1 MGPDEQIF
9 WMSKL
14 TAFLHDPPG
23 KALDIG
29 GHEGQAASLMREAG
43 LTDEAQLNT
52 LHERIKPADWF
63 SSSAE
68 RFVFPQ
74 KKCSTKFNGKK
85 PANDD
90 DTVNACFIHPVSST
104 GYNVDGN
111 ILEHTQAIN
120 EIVSSAI
127 GGVDTD
133 DPQTR
138 FFLYWRRWLENAVS
152 SDAQYAKDL
161 AFLPA
166 DTRIPDHS
174 IWNHMTVTSAVAG
187 CIDSNGEIKPALLLF
202 QLGPVQDFIAQARS
216 TRDLWSGSYLLSWL
230 MAHAM
235 KAVSDA
241 VGPDSI
247 IFPNLRGNG
256 IFDALHRETVYSHTF
271 KSGTGKADQTC
282 WERMLAEKRA
292 KGDDLGDARWLL
304 TPTLPNRFLALVPEG
319 KAEVLAKAAEKAIH
333 DELARIGAAV
343 WQWVETEAQ
352 QAKGCKY
359 SAAWKTRFDYQVKA
373 FPQTSWAIQ
382 PWMERDACLAAY
394 ANLPVNRKREDGTP
408 TPYDNLKDMLDLAE
422 HGLPQAERDAR
433 YYSDKETKTRLNNT
447 GLLWS
452 AHYAL
457 VDAAL
462 AARRNTR
469 DFAAWTDANAAGA
482 TKDSLSGKEESI
494 GDEEFW
500 NHLAENRK
508 TLFKA
513 ASHRYGAM
521 NLIKRLWC
529 REGVIPYLP
538 SKLGL
543 KDQRFAQVMRFDAV
557 DKISDS
563 NRYGSPY
570 VAVLAMD
577 GDEMGKWVS
586 GEKTPAFLDQ
596 LSNNAKRHLKA
607 ILDQQHKP
615 GIKRLL
621 TPSYHLQF
629 SETLAHFSTWLAE
642 PIVQA
647 YHGQLIYAGGDDV
660 LAMLPSDRAIECAK
674 TLRAIFRGEKPEKDA
689 RDLRMNVEQSGFVSA
704 GAGYPLM
711 VPGPKADVSVGI
723 AIGHNKAPLQMLVRE
738 AQNAEK
744 LAKRRYD
751 RGALAVSVYKH
762 SGEIIHWG
770 CKWNSAGL
778 QLMEFMHQHA
788 NREQGEMGEAP
799 ISGRFPYALA
809 ALLQPYALQGA
820 SPDMHDVILTEFKHV
835 VGQQGAGL
843 KSKKAP
849 DEEKSEREVLVDL
862 GQQWLTE
869 TSKHLEDFIKLF
881 LVETFIN
888 RHKGE

>member
-1 MGPDEQIF
+1 MGTDEHYF

-29 GHEGQAASLMREAG
+29 GHEPQAASLMREAG
-43 LTDEAQLNT
+43 LTDEAHLNS
-52 LHERIKPADWF
+52 LHARIKPADWF
-63 SSSAE
+63 ASSAE

-74 KKCSTKFNGKK
+74 KKCSTRFNGKK
-85 PANDD
+85 PVNDD

-104 GYNVDGN
+104 GYNVEGN
-111 ILEHTQAIN
+111 ILDHTQAIN
-120 EIVSSAI
+120 QLVSSAI

-133 DPQTR
+133 DPQIR

-152 SDAQYAKDL
+152 SNAQYARDL

-187 CIDSNGEIKPALLLF
+187 CMDAKGEIKPALLLF

-235 KAVSDA
+235 KAISDVA
-241 VGPDSI
+241 GPDSI

-256 IFDALHRETVYSHTF
+256 IFDALHRETVYKHTF
-271 KSGTGKADQTC
+271 KSGTGKSDQTC
-282 WERMLAEKRA
+282 WERMLEEKRA
-292 KGDDLGDARWLL
+292 RADDLGDARWLL
-304 TPTLPNRFLALVPEG
+304 TPTLPNRFLALVPED
-319 KAEVLAKAAEKAIH
+319 KAEALAKAADKAIH
-333 DELARIGAAV
+333 DELARIGEAV

-352 QAKGCKY
+352 KAKGCKY
-359 SAAWKTRFDYQVKA
+359 SADWKKRFDYQVYA

-394 ANLPVNRKREDGTP
+394 ATLPVNRKREAGTP
-408 TPYDNLKDMLDLAE
+408 TPYENLQDMLAFAE
-422 HGLPQAERDAR
+422 QWLPAEERDAR
-433 YYSDKETKTRLNNT
+433 YYTDKDTKTRLHST

-469 DFAAWTDANAAGA
+469 DFAAWSDINASGA

-494 GDEEFW
+494 GDEAFW
-500 NHLAENRK
+500 NHLAGNHK
-508 TLFKA
+508 NLFKA

-529 REGVIPYLP
+529 REGDIPYLP
-538 SKLGL
+538 AKLGL
-543 KDQRFAQVMRFDAV
+543 ENKRFAQVMRFDAV
-557 DKISDS
+557 DKISDC

-586 GEKTPAFLDQ
+586 GENTPAFLDQ
-596 LSNNAKRHLKA
+596 LSNNAKQHLEVLLKK
-607 ILDQQHKP
+607 QQKT

-629 SETLAHFSTWLAE
+629 SETLANFSTWLAE

-660 LAMLPSDRAIECAK
+660 LAMLPSDRAIECAN
-674 TLRAIFRGEKPEKDA
+674 TLRAIFRGKKPEEHT
-689 RDLRMNVEQSGFVSA
+689 RDLRLHVEQDGFVSA

-711 VPGPKADVSVGI
+711 VPGPEADVSVGI

-744 LAKRRYD
+744 LAKTRYE

-770 CKWNSAGL
+770 CKWDEAGL
-778 QLMEFMHQHA
+778 QLMEFMQQHA
-788 NREQGEMGEAP
+788 NREKESAGEAP

-809 ALLQPYALQGA
+809 SLLQPYALHGSMPA
-820 SPDMHDVILTEFKHV
+820 MHEVILTEFRHIV
-835 VGQQGAGL
+835 SQQAAGL
-843 KSKKAP
+843 NKDKK
-849 DEEKSEREVLVDL
+849 EELERL
-862 GQQWLTE
+862 GQQWLGQTRN
-869 TSKHLEDFIKLF
+869 HLEDFIKLF